1 MKSANEPWTRESAGL
16 SALPSQAPALQ
27 ATSAADADSFEPTL
41 PTLTP
46 LSGATLTPPLPGA
59 PANHETPRHSLQATA
74 ILLFGYAILIT
85 GNGLLSTLISLRLI
99 EQQTPSLV
107 VGVVQS
113 AYYAGFMVGALWGG
127 GLIRRVGHHRAFV
140 ALAAFSACCALGFAV
155 WRAAPVWVALRFVM
169 GFSLVGIFTV
179 IESWLH
185 QVASNA
191 HRGRVFSAYLIT
203 NYLGVGIGQFLL
215 GLADPAGFELFSVV
229 SALFSASLIPVALAG
244 GAPGQA
250 AAHGSAHAPVTA
262 SGESVVR
269 PGGASKLARGLSGL
283 GIVYRWAPLGVFGCL
298 AAGLLNSSF
307 YTMQPIFM
315 RRLDYSI
322 GDVSHFMG
330 FALLAALL
338 PQWPVARLAD
348 LVDRRA
354 VIAAIS
360 ALTAACCVLL
370 FVLQKG
376 GLAVAI
382 DYLYVAVVF
391 SLYGVVTSYVND
403 CTPSDQR
410 IAVSSALLLIFS
422 LGASGGPTLASA
434 AMALVGPR
442 GLYLFAAVVTGA
454 LTVLTLRSLKAAPQL
469 RG

>member
-1 MKSANEPWTRESAGL
+1 MKSANQPWTRESAGL

-27 ATSAADADSFEPTL
+27 ATAAAGADSFEPTL

-46 LSGATLTPPLPGA
+46 LSGATLTPRLPSA
-59 PANHETPRHSLQATA
+59 PAGHETPRHSLQATA

-99 EQQTPSLV
+99 EQQTPALV

-140 ALAAFSACCALGFAV
+140 AFAAFSACCALGFAV
-155 WRAAPVWVALRFVM
+155 WHAAPVWVALRFVM

-191 HRGRVFSAYLIT
+191 QRGRVFSAYLIT

-215 GLADPAGFELFSVV
+215 GLADPGGFALFSVV

-244 GAPGQA
+244 GAP
-250 AAHGSAHAPVTA
+250 AHVPVTA
-262 SGESVVR
+262 SGESVA
-269 PGGASKLARGLSGL
+269 PHGASKLARGLSGL

-315 RRLDYSI
+315 RRLDYSV

-360 ALTAACCVLL
+360 ALTAACCALL

-442 GLYLFAAVVTGA
+442 GLYLFAAIVTGTLTA
-454 LTVLTLRSLKAAPQL
+454 LMLRSLKAAPRL
-469 RG
+469 PG